1 MNNPIRLIAILAV
14 FLLAFAAL
22 AVASFGNLHAS
33 EPAVDSPHVFT
44 HRVAP
49 QTSGAA
55 QQEGNVQDLTY

>member
-22 AVASFGNLHAS
+22 SVASFGNIQAS
-33 EPAVDSPHVFT
+33 EPVVDSPHVFT

-49 QTSGAA
+49 QNSGAA
-55 QQEGNVQDLTY
+55 HQEANVQDLTY